1 MKKALALAMFAMAA
15 NQAAGQGLTYPTPP
29 TDNTVDEYFGVKV
42 ADPYRPLE
50 DDHSEATM
58 QWVEAENQVT
68 QDYLAKIP
76 FRGKL
81 LKRLREVSDYGK
93 VGAPFYVKATGKW
106 YFYKNNGLQN
116 QSVLYEM
123 DGLGQ
128 EKNARVFLDP
138 NQLSTDGTVAL
149 GNISF
154 SHDGKYL
161 AYAISR
167 SGSDWS
173 EFYVMDTKTLEVL
186 PDHIEWA
193 KFSGASWLG
202 DGFFYSAY
210 DKPEG
215 NAYTS
220 KNSTHKIYF
229 HRLGTKQE
237 QDQLFFQNPTEPM
250 HFFSTSVN
258 HEETVQFLYESGG
271 GTGNIFYI
279 RDLKNSN

>member
-1 MKKALALAMFAMAA
+1 MKKALALAMLAMAA

-167 SGSDWS
+167 LGSDWS

-193 KFSGASWLG
+193 KFSGAS
-202 DGFFYSAY
+202 
-210 DKPEG
+210 
-215 NAYTS
+215 
-220 KNSTHKIYF
+220 
-229 HRLGTKQE
+229 
-237 QDQLFFQNPTEPM
+237 
-250 HFFSTSVN
+250 
-258 HEETVQFLYESGG
+258 
-271 GTGNIFYI
+271 
-279 RDLKNSN
+279 

>member
-1 MKKALALAMFAMAA
+1 MKKALALAMLAMAA

-50 DDHSEATM
+50 NDHSEATM

-154 SHDGKYL
+154 SPRRQVLGLRHLAFGQRLVGVLCDGHEDARGIARPHRVGQVLGCLL
-161 AYAISR
+161 AR
-167 SGSDWS
+167 R
-173 EFYVMDTKTLEVL
+173 
-186 PDHIEWA
+186 
-193 KFSGASWLG
+193 
-202 DGFFYSAY
+202 
-210 DKPEG
+210 
-215 NAYTS
+215 
-220 KNSTHKIYF
+220 
-229 HRLGTKQE
+229 RL
-237 QDQLFFQNPTEPM
+237 L
-250 HFFSTSVN
+250 
-258 HEETVQFLYESGG
+258 L
-271 GTGNIFYI
+271 
-279 RDLKNSN
+279 

>member
-1 MKKALALAMFAMAA
+1 
-15 NQAAGQGLTYPTPP
+15 
-29 TDNTVDEYFGVKV
+29 
-42 ADPYRPLE
+42 
-50 DDHSEATM
+50 M

-154 SHDGKYL
+154 SRG
-161 AYAISR
+161 R
-167 SGSDWS
+167 SGPVRQLGWQPWQ
-173 EFYVMDTKTLEVL
+173 TWPTLML
-186 PDHIEWA
+186 
-193 KFSGASWLG
+193 FS
-202 DGFFYSAY
+202 
-210 DKPEG
+210 
-215 NAYTS
+215 
-220 KNSTHKIYF
+220 
-229 HRLGTKQE
+229 
-237 QDQLFFQNPTEPM
+237 
-250 HFFSTSVN
+250 
-258 HEETVQFLYESGG
+258 
-271 GTGNIFYI
+271 
-279 RDLKNSN
+279 